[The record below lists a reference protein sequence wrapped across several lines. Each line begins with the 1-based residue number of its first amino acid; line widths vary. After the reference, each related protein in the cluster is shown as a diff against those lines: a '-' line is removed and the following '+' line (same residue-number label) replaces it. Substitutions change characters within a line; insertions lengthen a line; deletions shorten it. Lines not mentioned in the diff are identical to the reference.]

1 MQVRAELAFRRDG
14 RHHVAQRL
22 AAHDALTG
30 LHECAGQPRIGAD
43 RAIRLANGH
52 VPAPEIIPHAGEH
65 HAVAHADGGFAARCA
80 QIDGGMRL
88 PAVKRRPKHGLR
100 GEAAKQ
106 PAGNGANR
114 ARNGRKADGRERR
127 QRRRAGGRR
136 GGRGGDLRRGG
147 GGLHVFRLTETVGI
161 QRRADD
167 DSDHRAERHP
177 IGVIQQPFP
186 RLTQTVFEKI
196 KHGHPSLLKEG

>member
-1 MQVRAELAFRRDG
+1 MQVRAEFAFRRDG

-30 LHECAGQPRIGAD
+30 LHERAGQPRIGAD

-65 HAVAHADGGFAARCA
+65 HAVAHADGGFAARRA

-106 PAGNGANR
+106 PAGNGANCTH
-114 ARNGRKADGRERR
+114 NGRKPAGAIVGSGDGLAVGTGEGEAISG
-127 QRRRAGGRR
+127 AGAAACT
-136 GGRGGDLRRGG
+136 
-147 GGLHVFRLTETVGI
+147 FS
-161 QRRADD
+161 A
-167 DSDHRAERHP
+167 
-177 IGVIQQPFP
+177 
-186 RLTQTVFEKI
+186 
-196 KHGHPSLLKEG
+196 